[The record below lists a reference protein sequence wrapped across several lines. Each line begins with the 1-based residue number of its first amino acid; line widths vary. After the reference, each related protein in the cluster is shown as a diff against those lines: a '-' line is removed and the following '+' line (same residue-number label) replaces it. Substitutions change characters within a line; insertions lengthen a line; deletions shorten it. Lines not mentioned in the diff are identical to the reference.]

1 MSTDTDL
8 AEFAEFEAAV
18 AAAPAKKAAKAA
30 APEAKAEAKAK
41 DTVRIILDESD
52 DIPRKGLFVGHNGIP
67 YVIPTSRE
75 VDIPLFLKEILDNA
89 VVSTP
94 IVNPETRQVT
104 GYRSR
109 IKHTYRVVA

>member
-30 APEAKAEAKAK
+30 APEAKAEAKT
-41 DTVRIILDESD
+41 TVRIILDESD